1 MLNALRSSGSII
13 YSGQRLLLPVL
24 AVTYIAKTI
33 LGTKRANIP
42 GILVGALMLTSIS
55 TAFTLLSMEFYY
67 TLIAQGIV
75 LLFAAILSVSNRSV
89 MLQEDLR

>member
-1 MLNALRSSGSII
+1 
-13 YSGQRLLLPVL
+13 
-24 AVTYIAKTI
+24 
-33 LGTKRANIP
+33 
-42 GILVGALMLTSIS
+42 MLTSIS